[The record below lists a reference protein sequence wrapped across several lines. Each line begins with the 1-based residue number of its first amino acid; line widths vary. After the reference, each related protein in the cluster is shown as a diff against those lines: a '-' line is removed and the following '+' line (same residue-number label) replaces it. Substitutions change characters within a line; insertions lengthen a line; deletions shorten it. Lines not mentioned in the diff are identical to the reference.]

1 MNFLT
6 KLTLTLSVIFLVTGL
21 KAQDLQRKIPSD
33 ALVVATLK
41 GKNMLELM
49 STNEFNQTF
58 LGKKILDKVS
68 RSAKNK
74 VNQVE
79 ELGFNLSA
87 DFYYYNQG
95 NDSVSYHCLLAP
107 VKNAGKLDELYTSSG
122 LKFNTAGSWRTYYNQ
137 DSTELTRWNE
147 NILYFVKGEGKTTYL
162 YPAAQTSIGITDTA
176 MVAADSTIV
185 DTVAVA
191 AAYDTREIQEPA
203 VRKTKATKTKTSG
216 AKKKGK
222 VHSKKHKARPARKKP
237 VQIKEEETDPTEA
250 VAMADSVAA
259 APAYEIDNSYSE
271 QLAKKKAVIARCV
284 QQKADDF
291 ITKGESGSIL
301 DNKDYVNST
310 DQHAEISVWI
320 AGLDRLIG
328 GYMPSNRYFDG
339 KSMFKGYGSVVA
351 KLYLEEKNIKIGTAM
366 HFDQDMADV
375 FKKVNKRKLN
385 KKFLQYVNEDKL
397 IGYMAYAAD
406 TKAYLEAYPK
416 IISRFYGSTYGDEIE
431 MASDLFSLLLD
442 EEAVSKVVKGDG
454 LFIFNGLSQKE
465 VSYKSYEYN
474 EENFETKEVTK
485 TKKET
490 LPDFLLMFSSEDHRL
505 INKLIAYGVKKNF
518 VKNDQGYYEMSI
530 PKSPLALFFT
540 LKNDMIFLGTNAN
553 EMAQIAGDHY
563 VGKISS
569 RHKKMLNNANY
580 AAYFSSKKLA
590 GKIPAEEFGNTA
602 KVEKAN
608 KILTSIGDIYMKSDP
623 IEGNA
628 ISGEI
633 SMDIPS
639 SQQNALKY
647 LFSLIEEAKK

>member
-1 MNFLT
+1 MNFFT

-68 RSAKNK
+68 RSTKSK
-74 VNQVE
+74 VSQVE

-107 VKNAGKLDELYTSSG
+107 VKNAAKLDELYTSSG
-122 LKFNTAGSWRTYYNQ
+122 LKFNTAGNWRTYYNL

-147 NILYFVKGEGKTTYL
+147 NTLYFIKGEGKTSYL
-162 YPAAQTSIGITDTA
+162 YPAGQTSIGITDTA
-176 MVAADSTIV
+176 TVAIDSTVV
-185 DTVAVA
+185 DSVA
-191 AAYDTREIQEPA
+191 AAYDTTEIQEPA

-222 VHSKKHKARPARKKP
+222 VHSKKHKARPAKKKP
-237 VQIKEEETDPTEA
+237 VQIKEEEADPTEA

-259 APAYEIDNSYSE
+259 APAYEIDNGYSQ
-271 QLAKKKAVIARCV
+271 QLALKKRAIAKCV

-291 ITKGESGSIL
+291 VAKGESNSVL
-301 DNKDYVNST
+301 DNKDYVKSI
-310 DQHAEISVWI
+310 DGHAEISVWI
-320 AGLDRLIG
+320 AGLDKLIG

-351 KLYLEEKNIKIGTAM
+351 KLYLEDKNIKIGTAM
-366 HFDQDMADV
+366 HFDQDMADI

-416 IISRFYGSTYGDEIE
+416 IISRFYGSNYGDEIG

-490 LPDFLLMFSSEDHRL
+490 LPDFLLMFSSEDHQL
-505 INKLIAYGVKKNF
+505 LNKLIAYGVKKQF
-518 VKNDQGYYEMSI
+518 VKNNQGYYEMSI
-530 PKSPLALFFT
+530 PKSPMALFFA
-540 LKNDMIFLGTNAN
+540 LKKDMIFLGTNAD
-553 EMAQIAGDHY
+553 EMAQIAGDRY
-563 VGKISS
+563 VAKVSS

-590 GKIPAEEFGNTA
+590 GKIPAEELGNTA

-608 KILTSIGDIYMKSDP
+608 KLLNSIGDIYMKSNP

-628 ISGEI
+628 ISGEV
-633 SMDIPS
+633 SMDIPA
-639 SQQNALKY
+639 SQPNALKY

>member
-58 LGKKILDKVS
+58 LGKKILDKIS
-68 RSAKNK
+68 RSTKSK

-107 VKNAGKLDELYTSSG
+107 LKNAAKLDELYTSSG
-122 LKFNTAGSWRTYYNQ
+122 LKFNTSGNWRTYYNQ

-147 NILYFVKGEGKTTYL
+147 NTLYFVKGEGKTSYL

-176 MVAADSTIV
+176 TVAIDSAVV
-185 DTVAVA
+185 DTAA
-191 AAYDTREIQEPA
+191 AAYDTTEIQEPA
-203 VRKTKATKTKTSG
+203 VRKTKVTKVKTSG

-222 VHSKKHKARPARKKP
+222 VHSKKHKARPAKKKP
-237 VQIKEEETDPTEA
+237 VQIKEEEADPTEA
-250 VAMADSVAA
+250 VAMADSAAA
-259 APAYEIDNSYSE
+259 APAYEMYNGYSQ
-271 QLAKKKAVIARCV
+271 QLALKKRAIAKGV

-291 ITKGESGSIL
+291 VTKGESNSVL
-301 DNKDYVNST
+301 DNKDYLKSI
-310 DQHAEISVWI
+310 DGHAEISVWI
-320 AGLDRLIG
+320 AGLDKLIG

-366 HFDQDMADV
+366 HFDRDMADI

-416 IISRFYGSTYGDEIE
+416 IISRFYGSTYGDEIG

-442 EEAVSKVVKGDG
+442 EEAVSKVIKGDG

-465 VSYKSYEYN
+465 VSYKSYDYN

-490 LPDFLLMFSSEDHRL
+490 LPDFLLMFSSEDHQL
-505 INKLIAYGVKKNF
+505 MNKLIAYGVKKEF
-518 VKNDQGYYEMSI
+518 VKNNQGYYEMSI
-530 PKSPLALFFT
+530 PKSPMALFFA
-540 LKNDMIFLGTNAN
+540 LKKDMIFLGTNAD
-553 EMAQIAGDHY
+553 EMAQIAGDRY
-563 VGKISS
+563 VAKVSS

-590 GKIPAEEFGNTA
+590 GKIPADELGNTA

-608 KILTSIGDIYMKSDP
+608 KLLNSIGDIYMKSNP

-628 ISGEI
+628 ISGEV
-633 SMDIPS
+633 SMDIPV
-639 SQQNALKY
+639 SQPNALKY